1 MIKHEK
7 YLRMYNLKNEEKM
20 KHTIKL
26 TAIVLM
32 AFITLTFSGCSNAS
46 KIDLANN
53 QAQKQEVFNQI
64 SQNQT
69 LFNDFMLQMMENPQN
84 MHWMMQNE
92 AMMQHMFQQ
101 NNLQYMMQHNSEMN
115 TYMMQNMMNMIGS
128 DSTYYHQWNQMMNH
142 SGMRGGMGMMRPE

>member
-1 MIKHEK
+1 
-7 YLRMYNLKNEEKM
+7 M
-20 KHTIKL
+20 KRTMKL
-26 TAIVLM
+26 AAIALTTLVS
-32 AFITLTFSGCSNAS
+32 LTFTGCSNAS

-64 SQNQT
+64 SQNQN
-69 LFNDFMLQMMENPQN
+69 LFNDFMLQMMQNPQN
-84 MHWMMQNE
+84 MQWMMQNE
-92 AMMQHMFQQ
+92 AMVQQMFQQ

-115 TYMMQNMMNMIGS
+115 TYMMQNMMNMISS